1 MRKNCCFAK
10 KHFICNYKVK
20 SFSDSVC
27 VSGKGKQST
36 NAWLNENNLNIFTLN
51 APSVEIFVS
60 KIFMYNCHKK
70 KKRKKK
76 TVRLLLIWL
85 YN

>member
-27 VSGKGKQST
+27 VSGKGKRST
-36 NAWLNENNLNIFTLN
+36 NSWLNENNLNIFTLN

-70 KKRKKK
+70 KKRKENCK
-76 TVRLLLIWL
+76 VVVDMAV
-85 YN
+85 